1 MSACCGTKTYEEGA
15 TYTLTFIIGCIQLG
29 LFIKPGKAC
38 EATIIFKL
46 S

>member
-1 MSACCGTKTYEEGA
+1 MSACSRTKTCKEGA
-15 TYTLTFIIGCIQLG
+15 TYTLTFIIGCVQLG

-38 EATIIFKL
+38 EATIIVKL